1 MKSTPESE
9 FCAVAE
15 AAALLGVSTETVRRR
30 IKEGVLVSLPYS
42 SALKQ
47 PAKVLLRRADVLALL
62 AG

>member
-1 MKSTPESE
+1 MKSTPEKDT
-9 FCAVAE
+9 CTLIE

-30 IKEGVLVSLPYS
+30 IKEGVLVALPYS